1 MNNCVSLCNLKK
13 NNILVPILLKRNMMS
28 IWHDTVT
35 HPVSV
40 AQYEDQTE
48 QKWIFHPSLSPE
60 Q

>member
-1 MNNCVSLCNLKK
+1 MQFKEKQYSC
-13 NNILVPILLKRNMMS
+13 PILLSRNMMS

>member
-1 MNNCVSLCNLKK
+1 
-13 NNILVPILLKRNMMS
+13 MMS

-48 QKWIFHPSLSPE
+48 QKWIFYPSLPPE
-60 Q
+60 QVVFCCNK

>member
-1 MNNCVSLCNLKK
+1 MQFKEK
-13 NNILVPILLKRNMMS
+13 NILVPILLSRNMMS

-40 AQYEDQTE
+40 AQYADQTE